1 MQAFLSAMA
10 DKAHDLLAGT
20 TERQIPILHDLNASL
35 IKVESLANAV
45 NDNSWEDGIPPADA
59 LIKVWRLQLA
69 RIDRAITNAAAAHSP
84 SEVQ

>member
-20 TERQIPILHDLNASL
+20 TERQLPILQDLNSTL
-35 IKVESLANAV
+35 IKVESLANAC
-45 NDNSWEDGIPPADA
+45 NDNAWEDGAPPADA